1 MIVYAP
7 ISVGELVDKITIL
20 ELKLEFLTDSKKLQN
35 VNNEL
40 THLNTLL
47 SNLNISEIIN
57 YRENLKLVNKELW
70 HIEDFKRN
78 CEKNQTFDTKFINSA
93 RQLYIKNEIRANIK
107 KSINEAF
114 GSFIV
119 EEKNY

>member
-7 ISVGELVDKITIL
+7 ISVGELIDKITIL
-20 ELKLEFLTDSKKLQN
+20 ELKMEFLTDLQKIKN
-35 VNNEL
+35 VSNEL
-40 THLNTLL
+40 THLNTIL
-47 SNLNISEIIN
+47 SNLNIQDILN
-57 YRENLKLVNKELW
+57 YRKDLKLVNKELW
-70 HIEDFKRN
+70 HIEDFKKN
-78 CEKNQTFDTKFINSA
+78 CEKNQTFNTEFINAA

-107 KSINEAF
+107 KSINEAL

>member
-78 CEKNQTFDTKFINSA
+78 CEKNQTFDTKFINAA

-107 KSINEAF
+107 KSINEAL

>member
-20 ELKLEFLTDSKKLQN
+20 ELKLEFLTDSKKLEN

-47 SNLNISEIIN
+47 SNLNIQDIID

-70 HIEDFKRN
+70 QIEDFKRN
-78 CEKNQTFDTKFINSA
+78 CEKNQTFNTEFINAS

-107 KSINEAF
+107 KSINESS
-114 GSFIV
+114 GSFII

>member
-20 ELKLEFLTDSKKLQN
+20 ELKLEFLTDSKKLEN

-47 SNLNISEIIN
+47 SNLNIQDIID

-78 CEKNQTFDTKFINSA
+78 CEKNQTFNTEFINAA
-93 RQLYIKNEIRANIK
+93 RQLYIKNEMRANIK
-107 KSINEAF
+107 KSINESS
-114 GSFIV
+114 GSFII

>member
-47 SNLNISEIIN
+47 SNLNILEIIN

-78 CEKNQTFDTKFINSA
+78 CEKNQTFDTKFINAA

-114 GSFIV
+114 GSFID